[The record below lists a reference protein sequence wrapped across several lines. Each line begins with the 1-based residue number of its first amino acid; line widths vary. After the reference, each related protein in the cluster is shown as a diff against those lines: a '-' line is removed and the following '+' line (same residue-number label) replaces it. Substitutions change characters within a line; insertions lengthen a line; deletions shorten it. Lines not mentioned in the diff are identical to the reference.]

1 MFSVDFTQNRSTIT
15 LMYKQEPSVVPE
27 LLTETQASVLKTKRC
42 NVYVRYSNDTAIIQ
56 DGVMS
61 GSAWADEIHGLDW
74 LSDAIQ
80 NNLYNAL
87 YTSATKIPQT
97 DAGQTQLLSVVVSAL
112 DEAVSNGL
120 IAAGMWTAD
129 GFGEL
134 KPNTYLDRGYYVYS
148 PPMALQ
154 AQADREARKSPP
166 VQIAVKLAGAIH
178 TVDVTINV
186 NR

>member
-1 MFSVDFTQNRSTIT
+1 
-15 LMYKQEPSVVPE
+15 VPE
-27 LLTETQASVLKTKRC
+27 ILTETQASVLKTKRC
-42 NVYVRYSNDTAIIQ
+42 NVFVTYSNDTSIIQ

-61 GSAWADEIHGLDW
+61 GSAWIDEIHGLDW

-87 YTSATKIPQT
+87 YTSSTKIPQT
-97 DAGQTQLLSVVVSAL
+97 DAGQTQLLSVVVGAL
-112 DEAVSNGL
+112 DEAVNNGL
-120 IAAGMWTAD
+120 VAAGMWTAD

-166 VQIAVKLAGAIH
+166 IQIAVKLAGAIH